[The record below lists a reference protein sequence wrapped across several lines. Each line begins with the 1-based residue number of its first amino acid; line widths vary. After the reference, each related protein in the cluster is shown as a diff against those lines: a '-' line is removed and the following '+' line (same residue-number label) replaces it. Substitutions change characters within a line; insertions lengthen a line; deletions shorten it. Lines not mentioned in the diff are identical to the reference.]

1 MTAVL
6 TVSKITKAY
15 SLGKENTLDD
25 IPGYMN
31 AGENDE
37 AWYSNLEILHV
48 IFLTLEQSAA
58 TITLSFHNK
67 KKLRSGILFC
77 ALKQAV
83 ASDLNDKKLQLLCL
97 KG

>member
-48 IFLTLEQSAA
+48 FFFNLRTVS
-58 TITLSFHNK
+58 SF
-67 KKLRSGILFC
+67 
-77 ALKQAV
+77 
-83 ASDLNDKKLQLLCL
+83 SDNFMQKIYSCNDNTEFP
-97 KG
+97 

>member
-48 IFLTLEQSAA
+48 IF
-58 TITLSFHNK
+58 F
-67 KKLRSGILFC
+67 
-77 ALKQAV
+77 
-83 ASDLNDKKLQLLCL
+83 
-97 KG
+97 

>member
-37 AWYSNLEILHV
+37 ASNLEILHV

>member
-48 IFLTLEQSAA
+48 IFFLTLEQSAA
-58 TITLSFHNK
+58 FQIISCKRFIRVTITLSFHNK
-67 KKLRSGILFC
+67 KNCGQESCFV
-77 ALKQAV
+77 Q
-83 ASDLNDKKLQLLCL
+83 
-97 KG
+97 

>member
-25 IPGYMN
+25 IPAGYMN

-48 IFLTLEQSAA
+48 IF
-58 TITLSFHNK
+58 F
-67 KKLRSGILFC
+67 
-77 ALKQAV
+77 
-83 ASDLNDKKLQLLCL
+83 
-97 KG
+97 